1 MYCIIPIFKDP
12 FLHPLHKDNGLSA
25 LWCKEISKKESMFI
39 IEQHPDSDK
48 MMEDYKWLN
57 DYMILTRDK
66 KLLNHF
72 YKFNNVVDMNFLH
85 WIDKGKPFENNVR
98 NNAIDFLSNKYYNV
112 KKLNEIIPLSKHNEY
127 CSEVYRGM
135 ARAYVGGTDDY
146 YMNDFTEAFGSI
158 EKNGVKVS
166 DDVCD
171 IFDMRVKK
179 HISNGKLYSNYNLWT
194 TTGRPSN
201 SFGSVNFAALPPE
214 KRKAFVAE
222 NDYLVEFDF
231 DAYHLRL
238 IADLV
243 GYHTFGEESV
253 HEHLAKWYE
262 LSLIHI

>member
-112 KKLNEIIPLSKHNEY
+112 KKLNEIIPLS
-127 CSEVYRGM
+127 
-135 ARAYVGGTDDY
+135 
-146 YMNDFTEAFGSI
+146 
-158 EKNGVKVS
+158 
-166 DDVCD
+166 
-171 IFDMRVKK
+171 
-179 HISNGKLYSNYNLWT
+179 
-194 TTGRPSN
+194 
-201 SFGSVNFAALPPE
+201 
-214 KRKAFVAE
+214 
-222 NDYLVEFDF
+222 
-231 DAYHLRL
+231 
-238 IADLV
+238 
-243 GYHTFGEESV
+243 
-253 HEHLAKWYE
+253 